1 MDEVV
6 GWRSTRRER
15 KEEGEEEEKEEEEKE
30 EGVVMELVDK
40 YGTAH

>member
-30 EGVVMELVDK
+30 EGVVMELGDK
-40 YGTAH
+40 SKA

>member
-6 GWRSTRRER
+6 RWRSTRREK

-30 EGVVMELVDK
+30 EGVVMELGDK